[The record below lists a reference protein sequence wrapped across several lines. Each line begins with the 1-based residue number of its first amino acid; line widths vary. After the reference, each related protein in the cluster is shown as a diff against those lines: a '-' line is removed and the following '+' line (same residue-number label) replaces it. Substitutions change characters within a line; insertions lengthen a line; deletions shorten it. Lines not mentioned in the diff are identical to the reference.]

1 MFRSRVSNSCVNVHF
16 LSGYTPFSYWSRGI
30 VEEFRSVYTGV
41 GSWRGPIIR
50 AGWPDQIRKIVI
62 RMIYESSEGGNAQEG
77 MKGGTPSTGVEIY
90 GPATDASP
98 KDDIFLSLRI

>member
-1 MFRSRVSNSCVNVHF
+1 
-16 LSGYTPFSYWSRGI
+16 
-30 VEEFRSVYTGV
+30 
-41 GSWRGPIIR
+41 
-50 AGWPDQIRKIVI
+50 
-62 RMIYESSEGGNAQEG
+62 MIYESSEGGNAQEG

>member
-1 MFRSRVSNSCVNVHF
+1 MERQDLAAGN
-16 LSGYTPFSYWSRGI
+16 
-30 VEEFRSVYTGV
+30 VYTGV

-62 RMIYESSEGGNAQEG
+62 RMIYEWLGPSKGGNAQEG
-77 MKGGTPSTGVEIY
+77 MKGGTPATGVEIY